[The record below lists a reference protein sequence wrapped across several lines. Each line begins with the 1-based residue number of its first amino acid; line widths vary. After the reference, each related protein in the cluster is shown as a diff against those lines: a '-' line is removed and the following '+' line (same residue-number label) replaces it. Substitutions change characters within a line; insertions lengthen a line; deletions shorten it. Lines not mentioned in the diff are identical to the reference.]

1 MATRFFM
8 GAFETGMF
16 PGCEWHLLFK
26 LVVRTISLLMEFPNR
41 FLPHG
46 HVV

>member
-16 PGCEWHLLFK
+16 PGCEWHPVLK
-26 LVVRTISLLMEFPNR
+26 LVRQDGQFAD
-41 FLPHG
+41 
-46 HVV
+46 